1 MKKIKIQTT
10 ALLKPFKYHNQI
22 KENLL
27 SKINNSYND
36 NLNNKDDYY
45 GDQIHRLD

>member
-36 NLNNKDDYY
+36 NL
-45 GDQIHRLD
+45 